1 MAPGKMKRAAWSG
14 KIIDG
19 HSHAG
24 VSLKAYAL
32 GEYPYAQTIEG
43 LHGQQRAGGVDA
55 TVVFPFSADLYFDPG
70 GLAKGHLTPA
80 AAPLSPV
87 PYGVENHLLMREIFD
102 YCPELSSR
110 FLPFVS
116 IDPARDVPGQIRA
129 LKELLK
135 TYPAYGIKVN
145 PVGCQSRAAALLE
158 IGAPLL
164 DFAEERDL
172 PLLFHV
178 TTVPGEEYSQAADIF
193 KIVERRP
200 RLRFCMAHGLLFH
213 RAWLD
218 RAEAAPNVW
227 VDTAALKI
235 QVESMG
241 GEIGRTLPANDFLDV
256 DYTDHRAVM
265 RSLADRYPR
274 KIIWGTDSPAYSW
287 ICRRKQGEGLYQDFR
302 LKGFYSDE
310 IAALKALTPELQARV
325 GGANALDFIFG
336 PQDASTARR

>member
-1 MAPGKMKRAAWSG
+1 MAPEKIKRAAWSG

-43 LHGQQRAGGVDA
+43 LHGQQRASGVDA
-55 TVVFPFSADLYFDPG
+55 TVVFPFSADLYFDSVG
-70 GLAKGHLTPA
+70 WGSGQLTPA
-80 AAPLSPV
+80 AIPLSPV
-87 PYGVENHLLMREIFD
+87 PYAAENRLLMREIFD
-102 YCPELSSR
+102 YCPELSAR

-116 IDPARDVPGQIRA
+116 IDPARDIPGQIRE
-129 LKELLK
+129 LKDLFRA
-135 TYPAYGIKVN
+135 YPAYGIKVN
-145 PVGCQSRAAALLE
+145 PVGCQSRASDLLG

-164 DFAEERDL
+164 DFAEEHDL

-178 TTVPGEEYSQAADIF
+178 TTVPGEEYSQASDVF
-193 KIVERRP
+193 KIAECRP
-200 RLRFCMAHGLLFH
+200 RLRFCMAHCLLFH

-235 QVESMG
+235 QVGSMG
-241 GEIGRTLPANDFLDV
+241 GEIGRTLPPGDFLDV

-265 RSLADRYPR
+265 RSLCARYPR
-274 KIIWGTDSPAYSW
+274 KIIWGSDSPAYSW
-287 ICRRKQGEGLYQDFR
+287 ICRRKQGEGLYQVFR
-302 LKGFYSDE
+302 LKGLYSDE
-310 IAALKALTPELQARV
+310 VAALKALSPDLQARV
-325 GGANALDFIFG
+325 GGANALDFIYG
-336 PQDASTARR
+336 SEDKNETP

>member
-1 MAPGKMKRAAWSG
+1 MAPEKMMRAAWSG
-14 KIIDG
+14 KVIDG

-43 LHGQQRAGGVDA
+43 LHEQQRTGGVDA
-55 TVVFPFSADLYFDPG
+55 TVVFPFSADLYFDPAG
-70 GLAKGHLTPA
+70 FAEGQLTPA

-87 PYGVENHLLMREIFD
+87 PYGAENRLLMREIFD

-116 IDPARDVPGQIRA
+116 IDPAREVPAQLQA

-135 TYPAYGIKVN
+135 AYPAYGIKVN
-145 PVGCQSRAAALLE
+145 PVGCQSRAGALLD

-178 TTVPGEEYSQAADIF
+178 TTLPGEEYSQTTDIF

-241 GEIGRTLPANDFLDV
+241 HEIGRTLSAGDFLDV

-265 RSLADRYPR
+265 RSLCARYPR

-287 ICRRKQGEGLYQDFR
+287 ICRRKQGEGIYYDFR

-336 PQDASTARR
+336 PQ